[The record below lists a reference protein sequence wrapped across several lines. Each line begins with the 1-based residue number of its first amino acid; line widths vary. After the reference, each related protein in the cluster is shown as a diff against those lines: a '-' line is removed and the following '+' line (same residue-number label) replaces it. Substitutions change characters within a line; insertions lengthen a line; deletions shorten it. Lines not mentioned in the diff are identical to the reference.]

1 MAADAPAHPYPTTT
15 TSDSASHDVTSAA
28 GRGAM
33 GAIDSQFVTGR
44 LVIARDGR
52 PNRPGAMGGHV
63 PLLGTGRTRRGD
75 EHLGCAAV
83 LLDLFRMEGKAAI
96 VTGASR
102 GIGAA
107 SALALAECGCDL
119 VVSARSAEVLSEFAE
134 KTRAATGR
142 QVEAVPADLN
152 DLDNLARLA
161 DVARERFGRV
171 DVVINNVGGTMP
183 RPLLDTSPRYLEA
196 AFHWNVT
203 TAFALTKACVPLM
216 LEGGGGA
223 VINISS
229 AVGHLA
235 DRGYVGYGT
244 AKAALD
250 HLTELMATDLAPR
263 IRVNAVAPGSIETDA
278 LGSVLNDEMRTTM
291 INLTPLRRLGRVED
305 IAAAIVYLASDAGSF
320 LTGKVLEVDGGLGQ
334 PNLPLGL
341 PDL

>member
-1 MAADAPAHPYPTTT
+1 
-15 TSDSASHDVTSAA
+15 VL
-28 GRGAM
+28 
-33 GAIDSQFVTGR
+33 IDKFK
-44 LVIARDGR
+44 
-52 PNRPGAMGGHV
+52 
-63 PLLGTGRTRRGD
+63 
-75 EHLGCAAV
+75 
-83 LLDLFRMEGKAAI
+83 MEGKVAI

-107 SALALAECGCDL
+107 CATALAEAGCDL
-119 VVSARSAEVLSEFAE
+119 VVSARSAEVLTEFADGV
-134 KTRAATGR
+134 RASTGR
-142 QVEAVPADLN
+142 RVEAVPADLN
-152 DLDNLARLA
+152 DLEALVALA
-161 DVARERFGRV
+161 DTARSAFGRV
-171 DVVINNVGGTMP
+171 DVVLNNVGGTMP

-196 AFHWNVT
+196 AFHWNVS

-216 LEGGGGA
+216 LEGGGGSI
-223 VINISS
+223 VNISS

-291 INLTPLRRLGRVED
+291 TEMTPLKRLGQVED
-305 IAAAIVYLASDAGSF
+305 IAAAVLYLASDAGSF
-320 LTGKVLEVDGGLGQ
+320 LTGKVIEVDGGLRV

>member
-1 MAADAPAHPYPTTT
+1 
-15 TSDSASHDVTSAA
+15 
-28 GRGAM
+28 
-33 GAIDSQFVTGR
+33 
-44 LVIARDGR
+44 
-52 PNRPGAMGGHV
+52 
-63 PLLGTGRTRRGD
+63 
-75 EHLGCAAV
+75 
-83 LLDLFRMEGKAAI
+83 MEGKVAI

-107 SALALAECGCDL
+107 AARALAECGCDL
-119 VVSARSAEVLSEFAE
+119 VVSARTAEALDDFAE
-134 KTRAATGR
+134 SVGASTGR
-142 QVEAVPADLN
+142 RVEKVAADLN
-152 DLDNLARLA
+152 DLDNLSVLA
-161 DVARERFGRV
+161 GRATEVFGRI
-171 DVVINNVGGTMP
+171 DVVVNNVGGTLP
-183 RPLLDTSPRYLEA
+183 RPLMDTSAGYLER

-203 TAFALTKACVPLM
+203 TAFQLTKVCVPAM
-216 LEGGGGA
+216 LAAGGGS

-278 LGSVLNDEMRTTM
+278 LGSVLNDEMRATM
-291 INLTPLRRLGRVED
+291 TSLTPLGRLGRVED
-305 IAAAIVYLASDAGSF
+305 IAAAVVYLASEAGSF
-320 LTGKVLEVDGGLGQ
+320 LTGKVIEVDGGLRV

>member
-1 MAADAPAHPYPTTT
+1 MAGK
-15 TSDSASHDVTSAA
+15 V
-28 GRGAM
+28 
-33 GAIDSQFVTGR
+33 
-44 LVIARDGR
+44 
-52 PNRPGAMGGHV
+52 
-63 PLLGTGRTRRGD
+63 
-75 EHLGCAAV
+75 AV
-83 LLDLFRMEGKAAI
+83 

-107 SALALAECGCDL
+107 AATALAECGCDL
-119 VVSARSAEVLSEFAE
+119 VVSARSVDVLESFAKEVA
-134 KTRAATGR
+134 AATGR
-142 QVEAVPADLN
+142 RVEAVAADLN
-152 DLDNLARLA
+152 DLDNLGALVERARSA
-161 DVARERFGRV
+161 FGRI

-203 TAFALTKACVPLM
+203 TAFHLTKLCIPTM
-216 LEGGGGA
+216 LESGGGS

-235 DRGYVGYGT
+235 DRGYVAYGT

-278 LGSVLNDEMRTTM
+278 LASVLNDDMRSTM
-291 INLTPLRRLGRVED
+291 TSLTPLQRLGRVED
-305 IAAAIVYLASDAGSF
+305 IAAAVVYLASEAGSF
-320 LTGKVLEVDGGLGQ
+320 LTGKVIEVDGGLRV